1 MGTMALSILN
11 ALVMVLLSSPRLQLD
26 QVQPTAAE
34 LKQRET
40 DKENAAAE
48 NDATWATT
56 TAQENAEQPKKL
68 DSRWQYWSNIPR

>member
-34 LKQRET
+34 LKQREA
-40 DKENAAAE
+40 DKENSGGE
-48 NDATWATT
+48 NDGAWGTA
-56 TAQENAEQPKKL
+56 TAQETPEQPKKL

>member
-11 ALVMVLLSSPRLQLD
+11 TLVMLVLSSPRLQLD

-34 LKQRET
+34 LQQREA
-40 DKENAAAE
+40 DKENSGAE
-48 NDATWATT
+48 NDGAWATT
-56 TAQENAEQPKKL
+56 KVQEAPEQPKKI

>member
-11 ALVMVLLSSPRLQLD
+11 TLVMVVLSSPRLQLD

-34 LKQRET
+34 LKQREA
-40 DKENAAAE
+40 DKENASAE
-48 NDATWATT
+48 NDSSWATT
-56 TAQENAEQPKKL
+56 TAQEAAEQQKKL